1 MRALGW
7 ILGLLA
13 LSGVAMGASAE
24 QSVEEG
30 TAMECSATHYDGK
43 LVIGEAE
50 WVHLPKQ
57 KLKLKGRIDTGATT
71 TSIDARDIRIQERD
85 GERWVLFEL
94 VDRQNDKSIAMEKPV
109 VRIASIKRHGAK
121 DQERPVVKLRLK
133 IGDVE
138 KYLEVSLTDRSKYDF
153 PVLIG
158 RNFLRGAA
166 VVDVSRAYVTE
177 PEQPAPQPK
186 KEEK

>member
-1 MRALGW
+1 MVWL
-7 ILGLLA
+7 IN
-13 LSGVAMGASAE
+13 GVAGA
-24 QSVEEG
+24 EEMKQTDG
-30 TAMECSATHYDGK
+30 TAEAPMECSETRYDGK

-57 KLKLKGRIDTGATT
+57 KIRLKGRIDTGATT

-85 GERWVLFEL
+85 GKKWVLFDL
-94 VDRQNDKSIAMEKPV
+94 VNRENDERIHMDKPV
-109 VRIASIKRHGAK
+109 IRIAEIKRHGAEH
-121 DQERPVVKLRLK
+121 QERPVVKLHMR

-138 KYLEVSLTDRSKYDF
+138 EYLEVSLTDRSKYEF

-158 RNFLRGAA
+158 RNFLRGTA

-177 PEQPAPQPK
+177 PEQPAAK